1 MKIALVGGT
10 GDIGNGFAVRW
21 ARDHEIIL
29 GSRRAE
35 KAKESVSKIQE
46 YLKGKGLQ
54 AEISGMD
61 NTAAIREADVV
72 VLCVPFETVRSV
84 TGDLSDAYSDQIV
97 VSPVVPMACSKYFE
111 FIPPSEGCAAVMIK
125 NSLPETVRIVSAF
138 HTIPAAS
145 LQEIDRELKGDVPIC
160 GDDKES
166 KDVVSAL
173 ARDIRSLRPLD
184 AGPLTVSRQVEG
196 LTPMLLN
203 IARLNKMRQVSIQFV
218 QERPNG
224 R

>member
-10 GDIGNGFAVRW
+10 GDIGKGFAVRW
-21 ARDHEIIL
+21 ARNHEIFL

-35 KAKESVSKIQE
+35 KAKESVSEIQE

-54 AEISGMD
+54 VGISGMD
-61 NTAAIREADVV
+61 NPAAIRESEVV

-84 TGDLSDAYSDQIV
+84 TADLSDAYSDQIV
-97 VSPVVPMACSKYFE
+97 VSPVVPMACTKYFE
-111 FIPPSEGCAAVMIK
+111 FIPPIEGCAAVLIK
-125 NSLPETVRIVSAF
+125 NSLPETVRVVSAF

-145 LQEIDRELKGDVPIC
+145 LREIDRELKGDVPVC
-160 GDDKES
+160 GDDKDS
-166 KDVVSAL
+166 KEVVSAL
-173 ARDIRSLRPLD
+173 VRDIRSLRPLD

-224 R
+224 I